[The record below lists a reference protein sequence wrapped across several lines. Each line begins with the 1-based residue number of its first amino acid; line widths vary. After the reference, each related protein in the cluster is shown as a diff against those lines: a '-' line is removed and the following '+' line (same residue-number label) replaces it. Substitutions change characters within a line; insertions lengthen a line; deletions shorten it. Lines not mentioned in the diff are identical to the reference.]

1 MRARTF
7 WIALPLAI
15 VLALCLG
22 PGLARDDVSPHVDPA
37 VDAQEPRLDVPSPA
51 ELGEPE
57 STTSE
62 CEPAHDPGP
71 DGDR

>member
-15 VLALCLG
+15 VLALWLG
-22 PGLARDDVSPHVDPA
+22 PGLAREDAMPPEDPVIEA
-37 VDAQEPRLDVPSPA
+37 SEPPIDAPIPL
-51 ELGEPE
+51 ELE
-57 STTSE
+57 TTAPE
-62 CEPAHDPGP
+62 CEPVHDPGP